1 MDFEIISDIT
11 KVEVIATGTGIRDR
25 VRLRKQYGQGKW
37 RTLKGIAQVQLPNGM
52 IRLAEIHWY
61 EAHGVSKKRVQAQA
75 TVSRLTMKTEQVRSN
90 QFVGCL
96 NNEGYKASLEV
107 GKIYRVIV
115 DEEASKNGLVR
126 VIDES
131 GEDYAFSANRFY
143 PIEVPKPVEEVLLAA
158 C

>member
-1 MDFEIISDIT
+1 MKIE
-11 KVEVIATGTGIRDR
+11 
-25 VRLRKQYGQGKW
+25 
-37 RTLKGIAQVQLPNGM
+37 
-52 IRLAEIHWY
+52 
-61 EAHGVSKKRVQAQA
+61 QAQ
-75 TVSRLTMKTEQVRSN
+75 SN
-90 QFVGCL
+90 QFAVCL

-107 GKIYRVIV
+107 GKIYRVIF
-115 DEEASKNGLVR
+115 DEEARATGLIR

>member
-1 MDFEIISDIT
+1 
-11 KVEVIATGTGIRDR
+11 
-25 VRLRKQYGQGKW
+25 
-37 RTLKGIAQVQLPNGM
+37 
-52 IRLAEIHWY
+52 
-61 EAHGVSKKRVQAQA
+61 
-75 TVSRLTMKTEQVRSN
+75 MKTEQAQSN
-90 QFVGCL
+90 QFAVCL

-115 DEEASKNGLVR
+115 DEEARANELIR

-131 GEDYAFSANRFY
+131 GEDYAFSAHRFY